1 MYENIEKSK
10 FFVRKKARPFFSASK
25 SANFVLELFRHII
38 LGQNEQIKKMA
49 YIYGLGS
56 RIQKVRKIL
65 KFHVFPP
72 FWGVKGGNS
81 PKWSLIIFL

>member
-38 LGQNEQIKKMA
+38 LGQNEQIKKC
-49 YIYGLGS
+49 IYLRFGLQNSKSSKNLEIS
-56 RIQKVRKIL
+56 R
-65 KFHVFPP
+65 FPP
-72 FWGVKGGNS
+72 FWGGEG
-81 PKWSLIIFL
+81 SLIIFL